1 MSYKVFKFGGASVK
15 NVEAV
20 KNVASIIQKF
30 PNNNLAVVI
39 SAMGK
44 TTNAFEWLMNTWYHQ
59 PEKNKEALNV
69 IVNFH
74 NEILW
79 ELFPDKNHQIYI
91 DFNEC
96 ICQIEN
102 RLDKG
107 HSDNYDYDYDQIV
120 SYGELISTKIVAAY
134 LNEIGCDTE
143 WIDARKTV
151 RTDNSY
157 REGKVDWNTTEK
169 LVNSKIESNPNI
181 RKVYITQGFI
191 GHTPEGITT
200 TLGREGSDFSA
211 AILAYC
217 LNADSVTIWK
227 DVPGVLNA
235 DPKWFDNTIKL
246 DKISYREAIELSYF
260 GATIIHPKTIKPLE
274 NKRIPLYAKSFVN
287 PDKEGTVIQKS
298 EDFDTLVPS
307 FIFKVKQILISIT
320 PKDFS
325 FIIEENLGE
334 LFNLFASKNIKIHLM
349 QNSAL
354 NFSVCTDMNERKIP
368 ALIDQLSENY
378 LVKYNE
384 NVELVTIRHFDEAT
398 IERVTTNKHIYVDQR
413 TRNTVRMVMR
423 DK

>member
-1 MSYKVFKFGGASVK
+1 M
-15 NVEAV
+15 
-20 KNVASIIQKF
+20 
-30 PNNNLAVVI
+30 
-39 SAMGK
+39 
-44 TTNAFEWLMNTWYHQ
+44 
-59 PEKNKEALNV
+59 
-69 IVNFH
+69 
-74 NEILW
+74 
-79 ELFPDKNHQIYI
+79 
-91 DFNEC
+91 
-96 ICQIEN
+96 
-102 RLDKG
+102 
-107 HSDNYDYDYDQIV
+107 
-120 SYGELISTKIVAAY
+120 
-134 LNEIGCDTE
+134 
-143 WIDARKTV
+143 
-151 RTDNSY
+151 
-157 REGKVDWNTTEK
+157 
-169 LVNSKIESNPNI
+169 
-181 RKVYITQGFI
+181 
-191 GHTPEGITT
+191 
-200 TLGREGSDFSA
+200 
-211 AILAYC
+211 AYC